1 MAFNIVVNVTAQG
14 TEKIDQTT
22 EKLDDATAAAKQTTD
37 TLTKLG
43 PAAAQAGKQ
52 AAEGLDATA
61 TAASRARGDLDALNA
76 ITGKLQAETRALAG
90 VSSQQTAEW
99 ERMLAAGKASADRQA
114 EILERIQAPMRQ
126 YEADVQALNALLE
139 KGQIDLADY
148 TREMER
154 AAESAAHG
162 LGPVQG
168 PAYKQDLAGLSFD
181 PMQGPAYKQELAG
194 LSFDPM
200 QGPAFDPN
208 QAGRGLTQELQRERD
223 LLEQIHGPVQRYEQ
237 DLATLDA
244 LLKKDQISLEQYDA
258 QLAKVQKRAESA
270 GAIAPVQ
277 GPQQQTAPTAPTGG
291 SSLQSLAGGASLL
304 LAGGAAAG
312 FVALGEHIDSLIGG
326 YRDIQ
331 DVAIKAANAVQ
342 RFTDES
348 HSATLVMDQQRELAT
363 QLHATYSQT
372 VGLYGRLAEQADML
386 SLSQGELTTLTKEF
400 GEAVQLTGKPIDA
413 ADGIMRRFAYGLAA
427 GKIETRE
434 LRQIMREVPAV
445 AELWTKAFGV
455 TTDQLKH
462 MVQDGRISTEDLMGS
477 LLKGSQAIE
486 DKFQK
491 LQETHAQ
498 ARDRWLEDEKI
509 LSQRYDVGFGAGHSA
524 QAAVDK
530 MAEQAGS
537 GAEGWRQIAAAAE
550 QSGKMGE
557 LATAA
562 LRKVH
567 EENRAAVA
575 DTLRDLT
582 NLTGAFRPIGDAYR
596 KWIGDTAAVRAEVQK
611 LNEPIDA
618 ARAEIDTLNHAFG
631 SGKIDIETYEKEYAK
646 LQTVL
651 QRGTPPEAYKLNAP
665 IEAAKKSL
673 EDLNAAFG
681 RNDITFDQYRKE
693 YTALTTTIEGHM
705 PVLEKIRQPIEDA
718 RVALAELSKE
728 QRAGTITGEE
738 FRREYDSLMTTINDG
753 RLPEA
758 IKIWEEINLPVRDA
772 GLNFA
777 ALNALLRQGRIDVS
791 DYETQLKKIVDTHL
805 SGEAVIISDG
815 IARLHKEFAD
825 GLLSL
830 RGYDAAV
837 EKLIR
842 DYQTLH
848 RTASGISYRIAP
860 QGPETDAGQLSRI
873 TQQQLYLP
881 SVTGNADVRAALA
894 QIQSTALVS
903 GTSDEMKQL
912 NEQFERANKLANEFV
927 APAVKYEQAL
937 KDIATAAELH
947 EITEDQA
954 TAARRRAKDTLNQEN
969 EALEAQKG
977 PMEQYEA
984 TLRKL
989 KDQLEAGD
997 IAQKQ
1002 YDDGIDK
1009 ARVTM
1014 LQATGAANTF
1024 RGAMQI
1030 EWIKLKQ
1037 EADSFGATVANMAV
1051 SDFGK
1056 LNDAI
1061 VTMANGGQVSW
1072 SQMADSMIQDL
1083 ERIALK
1089 MLEVK
1094 AISGLI
1100 GLFGGEG
1107 AAAVAD
1113 TAAHYATGGS
1123 FTVGGDGGTDTT
1135 PVGFWAT
1142 RGERVTITPPGA
1154 YPYPQA
1160 PSPAMYAQ
1168 GMQQAPVVH
1177 VHNHYDSSVGLAT
1190 IQSPNGQSAILNVLR
1205 ANAPAIRGALGIKS

>member
-37 TLTKLG
+37 TFTKLG

-114 EILERIQAPMRQ
+114 EILERIHGPMRQ

-148 TREMER
+148 NREMER
-154 AAESAAHG
+154 AE
-162 LGPVQG
+162 
-168 PAYKQDLAGLSFD
+168 K
-181 PMQGPAYKQELAG
+181 
-194 LSFDPM
+194 
-200 QGPAFDPN
+200 
-208 QAGRGLTQELQRERD
+208 QAGRGL
-223 LLEQIHGPVQRYEQ
+223 G
-237 DLATLDA
+237 
-244 LLKKDQISLEQYDA
+244 
-258 QLAKVQKRAESA
+258 
-270 GAIAPVQ
+270 PVQ

-693 YTALTTTIEGHM
+693 YTALTTTIEGHT

-718 RVALAELSKE
+718 RVAYAELQKE
-728 QRAGTITGEE
+728 WKAGSINAEE
-738 FRREYDSLMTTINDG
+738 FRRESDALLTTLNDG

-758 IKIWEEINLPVRDA
+758 IKIWESIHDPIDQAERD
-772 GLNFA
+772 FR
-777 ALNALLRQGRIDVS
+777 ALNALLKNGRLDA
-791 DYETQLKKIVDTHL
+791 DEYTAELKKIADTHKN
-805 SGEAVIISDG
+805 GDAVILADG
-815 IARLHKEFAD
+815 IAAIDQRMKE
-825 GLLSL
+825 GERSI
-830 RGYDAAV
+830 RSYDAAV
-837 EKLIR
+837 RKLA
-842 DYQTLH
+842 DDFATLH
-848 RTASGISYRIAP
+848 RTSSGIAYRIAP
-860 QGPETDAGQLSRI
+860 QGPEADAGQLSRI
-873 TQQQLYLP
+873 MP
-881 SVTGNADVRAALA
+881 SAIYPQHIKGITDSADIKYALA
-894 QIQSTALVS
+894 QIQSTSLFA
-903 GTSDEMKQL
+903 GDSDEMKQL

-937 KDIATAAELH
+937 KDIATAAEFH

-989 KDQLEAGD
+989 RDQLDAGD
-997 IAQKQ
+997 ISTKKYA
-1002 YDDGIDK
+1002 DGIDA
-1009 ARVTM
+1009 ARVAM

-1024 RGAMQI
+1024 QGAMRI

-1037 EADSFGATVANMAV
+1037 EADGFGATVANMAV